1 MLQRKYSKV
10 NVTEKVKLE
19 GKAALEFTNPNG
31 STHMLTPTVET
42 LSAARALTAAESG
55 KTLLLSL
62 AGGFAVTL
70 PPPAVGVRFTF
81 IVAIAP
87 TTAYTVVTSGSA
99 NIIKGFAT
107 NAAGASVTPLLDGD
121 TITFVASQAV
131 AGDQV
136 TVVSD
141 GTSWF
146 MNGWA
151 HVAAG
156 ITNTKAS

>member
-31 STHMLTPTVET
+31 STHVVTPTIET
-42 LSAARALTAAESG
+42 LSAARTVTTAESG
-55 KTLLLSL
+55 KTFLLSL
-62 AGGFAVTL
+62 AGGFTVTL
-70 PPPAVGVRFTF
+70 PPPTIGARFTF
-81 IVAIAP
+81 IAAISP

-107 NAAGASVTPLLDGD
+107 NAAGASVTPLSDGD
-121 TITFVASQAV
+121 TINFVANNAV

-136 TVVSD
+136 TVISD

-146 MNGWA
+146 MSGWA
-151 HVAAG
+151 QVAAG
-156 ITNTKAS
+156 VTVTKAS